1 MKDLKQKQLEQS
13 ALGKPL
19 ARRGFLNLA
28 IAGAAAGIP
37 GAALAAPGEN
47 AAAKFAPETPELA
60 RSRIQQQHLPNIP
73 LVTHEGKEVRFYDDL
88 VKDKVVMLN
97 FFYALCGDVC
107 PAVTANLV
115 EVEKLLGDRVGRDI
129 FMYSFTLRPEA
140 DDVLAIKAYRE
151 SFGAGWTFLTGKS
164 EDMEK
169 LRRGIGFTVL
179 DPELDKDTT
188 QHIGNVRY
196 GNERLMLWAA
206 CAGMSKPTFIA
217 ESVIW
222 GALRPETNHVQPP

>member
-1 MKDLKQKQLEQS
+1 MKDLKQN
-13 ALGKPL
+13 ALNTPL
-19 ARRGFLNLA
+19 ARRSFLNLA
-28 IAGAAAGIP
+28 ATAAVATGIP
-37 GAALAAPGEN
+37 GAAIAATGGN
-47 AAAKFAPETPELA
+47 APSPEPQAVA

-115 EVEKLLGDRVGRDI
+115 EVQKMLGDQGIQVGRDV
-129 FMYSFTLRPEA
+129 FMYSFTLKPEA

-151 SFGAGWTFLTGKS
+151 SYGAGPGWTFLTGTP

-169 LRRGIGFTVL
+169 LRRGIGFT
-179 DPELDKDTT
+179 DPNPLLDKDTT

-196 GNERLMLWAA
+196 GNEPLMLWAA
-206 CAGMSKPTFIA
+206 CPGMANPSFLV

-222 GALRPETNHVQPP
+222 GALRPQTNHVGAP